1 MAPDEAIT
9 VETRLLKQ
17 GRTLAFLACD
27 VRADDGDRL
36 LLEGRHAKFLNL
48 GFQHDLFIHSPLR
61 RATLPLLEMLA
72 DRGPRHAYEGGAAG
86 LTADDVFGFRA
97 DGSMDVTAAHC
108 NGIGGLHGG
117 AACMI
122 AERAATRSR
131 PDAGPP
137 KSMNVTLMAALRAG
151 AAAPTA
157 TTWPTATQAR
167 VTIADGATGL
177 PCYDV
182 AVGF

>member
-72 DRGPRHAYEGGAAG
+72 DRGPRHAYEGDAAG

-117 AACMI
+117 AACI
-122 AERAATRSR
+122 LAEHASGGPLAAMHVSLMRGLKTGAVARISS
-131 PDAGPP
+131 DAGRI
-137 KSMNVTLMAALRAG
+137 S
-151 AAAPTA
+151 
-157 TTWPTATQAR
+157 
-167 VTIADGATGL
+167 IADASGAV
-177 PCYDV
+177 CYEATV
-182 AVGF
+182 SPAS

>member
-1 MAPDEAIT
+1 
-9 VETRLLKQ
+9 
-17 GRTLAFLACD
+17 
-27 VRADDGDRL
+27 
-36 LLEGRHAKFLNL
+36 
-48 GFQHDLFIHSPLR
+48 
-61 RATLPLLEMLA
+61 
-72 DRGPRHAYEGGAAG
+72 
-86 LTADDVFGFRA
+86 
-97 DGSMDVTAAHC
+97 
-108 NGIGGLHGG
+108 
-117 AACMI
+117 MI

-151 AAAPTA
+151 AAATTA